1 MTSTHTKDQPNDQ
14 AGDKPHPK
22 AHDAYAALRNANY
35 VKYAL
40 GFFTAAMGLQAIGT
54 AVGWE
59 IYQRTGDALSLGLT
73 GLARALPV
81 VLLALPAGHIAD
93 THDRRR
99 IIGSSQVGF
108 AVAGGVLCATSLL
121 HAPTGVIYAV
131 LALMGIVRA
140 FNGPARGSFLPTI
153 IPMEIFQNAV
163 AWSSSIFQL
172 SAVLGPL
179 AAGGLIQLF
188 GVAWP
193 VYLLAGLGNL
203 LFAILVMQTRPH
215 SIATPSGKYSLAS
228 MLAGTSH
235 LWRERTILAAIALDL
250 FAVLLGGATALMPIF
265 AKDILKVDPIG
276 LGALR
281 AAPFVG
287 AFVMG
292 IYLAH
297 RPPIKRSGPALLWSV
312 IGFGIATIAF
322 GLSRNIWLSLALLFA
337 LGAVDNISVVIR
349 HVLVQVRTPDHLR
362 GRVGAVNS
370 LFIECS
376 NELGAFESG
385 LVAKLLGPVLSVV
398 TGGIGTIMVAGG
410 VAAGFPELRRLG
422 ELKDD
427 AAPSPAPL
435 STRTCPTCGVELPGL
450 EDAECPECGQGV
462 GSGGVTPSAQGS
474 PAVPPEGAGSS

>member
-1 MTSTHTKDQPNDQ
+1 MEGSGGCEF
-14 AGDKPHPK
+14 GDSRRALMANTPHDP
-22 AHDAYAALRNANY
+22 YAALKNANY
-35 VKYAL
+35 RMYAV
-40 GFFTAAMGLQAIGT
+40 GFFTSAMGLQALGT

-81 VLLALPAGHIAD
+81 VLLALPAGHVAD
-93 THDRRR
+93 THDRRT
-99 IIGSSQVGF
+99 IICTSQSGF
-108 AVAGGVLCATSLL
+108 AVAAGVLCMASLL
-121 HAPTGVIYAV
+121 HAPVWVIYAL
-131 LALMGIVRA
+131 LAVMGVVRA

-153 IPMEIFQNAV
+153 VPMDIFQNAV

-179 AAGGLIQLF
+179 VAGGLIWLTDS
-188 GVAWP
+188 AWA
-193 VYLLAGLGNL
+193 VYVFAAIGNL
-203 LFAILVMQTRPH
+203 VFAITVLRTHPVAR
-215 SIATPSGKYSLAS
+215 ALPSGKYSVVA
-228 MLAGTSH
+228 MLAGMSH

-265 AKDILKVDPIG
+265 AKDILEIGPVG

-287 AFVMG
+287 AFLMG
-292 IYLAH
+292 VYLAH
-297 RPPIKRSGPALLWSV
+297 RPPIRRSGPALLWSV
-312 IGFGIATIAF
+312 AGFGMATIAF
-322 GLSRNIWLSLALLFA
+322 GFSTNVWLSLAMLFV

-385 LVAKLLGPVLSVV
+385 AVARLWGPVVSVV
-398 TGGIGTIMVAGG
+398 SGGIGTMLVACG
-410 VAAGFPELRRLG
+410 VGAGFPELRRLG
-422 ELKDD
+422 ELKEEQE
-427 AAPSPAPL
+427 AATPAEAPL
-435 STRTCPTCGVELPGL
+435 STATCATCGVELPGMS
-450 EDAECPECGQGV
+450 EACPECGET
-462 GSGGVTPSAQGS
+462 GSRR
-474 PAVPPEGAGSS
+474 